1 MDGYQFFSKA
11 SFNHNQTATILFGKS
26 AILLVSVGQKYHE
39 GDKLAATVELINAS
53 QFKFCTIAVADTL
66 QRHNDLMTTPER
78 ARTATYTAGSDWLKR
93 NAEILNGLTVPFT
106 VYRWDEALSDPLTA
120 GLHDVISDAYGTNPT
135 YRDAINA
142 TISTFVERII
152 KRDRQA
158 DTALAFKSCLN
169 YLLEECPIIM
179 PLWAAQG
186 CDFIIYPQPMTSAMH
201 ATHLYFVADQYP
213 EKSQWLSLKFKKRA
227 LPHLLPNH
235 LLTS

>member
-11 SFNHNQTATILFGKS
+11 SFNHDQATTALLGKS
-26 AILLVSVGQKYHE
+26 VILLVSVGQRYHE

-66 QRHNDLMTTPER
+66 QRHNDLMTTPQL
-78 ARTATYTAGSDWLKR
+78 ARTTAYTAGSDWLKR
-93 NAEILNGLTVPFT
+93 NADILNGLTVPFT
-106 VYRWDEALSDPLTA
+106 VYRWDEALSDPLTTE
-120 GLHDVISDAYGTNPT
+120 LHNIVSDAYGTNAT
-135 YRDAINA
+135 YRDAVNA
-142 TISTFVERII
+142 TINTFVERII

-158 DTALAFKSCLN
+158 DSALAFKRCLN

-186 CDFIIYPQPMTSAMH
+186 CDFIIYPQPMTSAMS
-201 ATHLYFVADQYP
+201 ATYQHFVADQYP

-227 LPHLLPNH
+227 LPHLL
-235 LLTS
+235 